1 MKKMSTITAAAIA
14 LLFSVST
21 WAGTEGHDEKPAETP
36 MMGTGQD
43 SSSDSLNE
51 RIKILEARLAAVEAR
66 HTFASFMPNLAERF
80 HVMHRAGEA
89 GDWAVAAHELQ
100 EMKRVTKL
108 STAVDAEKGELMN
121 AMMDPSLESL
131 EQAIGEGNIE
141 NFNKALDQ
149 TLSTCNACHVATD
162 SGFVQVSMDAQGS
175 LSMRHPHSFLAQQ
188 APKGHGH
195 GEPTGMED
203 GEHMEEAG
211 AMHMEDA
218 GAMHKDDAD
227 APAHTD

>member
-21 WAGTEGHDEKPAETP
+21 WAGTEGHDEKPAETT
-36 MMGTGQD
+36 MMGTGHD

-51 RIKILEARLAAVEAR
+51 RIKVLEARLVALEAR
-66 HTFASFMPNLAERF
+66 HTFAAFMPNMAERF

-100 EMKRVTKL
+100 ELKRVTKL
-108 STAVDAEKGELMN
+108 STAVDTEKGELMN
-121 AMMDPSLESL
+121 AMLDPSLESL
-131 EQAIGEGNIE
+131 EQAIGDGDIE
-141 NFNKALDQ
+141 NFRKALNQ
-149 TLSTCNACHVATD
+149 TLNTCNACHVATG
-162 SGFVQVSMDAQGS
+162 SAFVQVDMDAQGS
-175 LSMRHPHSFLAQQ
+175 LSMRHPHSFLAQD
-188 APKGHGH
+188 APKDHGH

-203 GEHMEEAG
+203 GE
-211 AMHMEDA
+211 HMEDA